1 MALYLVQHGRSSS
14 KEIDPEQGI
23 TEEGQKEVERIAMA
37 AAGYGV
43 KANSIIHSGKK
54 RANQTAKILADVLKP
69 IQGVTQMSGLD
80 PLDDIELFAG
90 TIDSDVNMIVVGH
103 LPFLE
108 KLASYLIMG
117 KTDHPVF
124 KMQNGGIL
132 CLDRLDGAWT
142 IKWAL
147 MPHIG

>member
-1 MALYLVQHGRSSS
+1 MALYLVQHGRSSP

-23 TEEGQKEVERIAMA
+23 TEEGRKEVERIAMV

-54 RANQTAKILADVLKP
+54 RANRTAKILADILKP
-69 IQGVTQMSGLD
+69 TRGLTQKSGLD
-80 PLDDIELFAG
+80 PLDDVELFAR
-90 TIDSDVNMIVVGH
+90 TIDTDADVMVVGH

>member
-1 MALYLVQHGRSSS
+1 MALYLVQHGRSSP
-14 KEIDPEQGI
+14 KEIDPQQGI
-23 TEEGQKEVERIAMA
+23 TEEDRKEVERIAMV

-54 RANQTAKILADVLKP
+54 RANQAAKMLADILKP
-69 IQGVTQMSGLD
+69 TRGLTQKSGPD
-80 PLDDIELFAG
+80 SLDDIELFAR
-90 TIDSDVNMIVVGH
+90 TIDSDADVMVFGH

-132 CLDRLDGAWT
+132 CLDRLDEAWT